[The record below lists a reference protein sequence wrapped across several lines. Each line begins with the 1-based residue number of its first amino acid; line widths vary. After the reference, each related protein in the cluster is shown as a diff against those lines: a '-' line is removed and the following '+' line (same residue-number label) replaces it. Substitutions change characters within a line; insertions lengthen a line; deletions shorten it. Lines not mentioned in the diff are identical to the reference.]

1 MRRGFFLARQP
12 KNKRVENKNE
22 QTEQN
27 RTERAEG
34 EEKKKKERKSLVKIR
49 ICNDNVRNHQF
60 KQQEIVSTERM
71 VSKYE
76 KNKIK

>member
-1 MRRGFFLARQP
+1 MRDNQKTKGS
-12 KNKRVENKNE
+12 KIKTNK
-22 QTEQN
+22 QN
-27 RTERAEG
+27 RTELKGRRG
-34 EEKKKKERKSLVKIR
+34 KKKKERKKVSLVKIR